1 MQTIKST
8 SLRQM
13 TDALQTGDQDISE
26 FISES
31 CDYITEINPEV
42 KAIVPECDL
51 EQRLLDDAVELEE
64 NFPGEKPPLY
74 GVPVGVK
81 DVIHADGF
89 VTKAG
94 SLAPRE
100 LFQGPE
106 ASVVSSLVD
115 SGALIM
121 KAETT
126 EFAGSGPALTR
137 NPHNL
142 DHTPGGSSS
151 GSAAAVA
158 AGMCPLALG
167 TQTGGST
174 IRPASYCG
182 IVGFKPS
189 FDRIPTDGVI
199 TRSETLDHVGLYT
212 QNVKDMKI
220 ASSVTCEGW
229 EPTEVTGKP
238 TLGIPE
244 GKLMQ
249 KASDQTINSF
259 EDQVQTLEAAGYTVI
274 RTEMFEDFEDIDRRR
289 RNLSLGELAM
299 NFSELY
305 NEYPLFLRLK
315 IINRIREG
323 LEVTTEE
330 LSNARTLPEE
340 LCTKIEEEME
350 AKGIDVWICPASP
363 GPAPEG
369 ITGTGDSVMNR
380 MWTTAGVPAVS
391 VPAGKIDG
399 LPIGLQCV
407 GKFGSDEELL
417 EWSGPIFD
425 LFN

>member
-1 MQTIKST
+1 MQTIKSI
-8 SLRQM
+8 SLRQ
-13 TDALQTGDQDISE
+13 TTQALQTGSQDFPE
-26 FISES
+26 FIDET
-31 CDYITEINPEV
+31 CEYINKTNPEL
-42 KAIVPECDL
+42 KAIVPECNF
-51 EQRLLDDAVELEE
+51 EHRLLNDATELEE
-64 NFPGEKPPLY
+64 EFPEEKPPLY

-94 SLAPRE
+94 SLAPPE

-115 SGALIM
+115 AGALIM

-137 NPHNL
+137 NPHDLN
-142 DHTPGGSSS
+142 HTPGGSSS

-182 IVGFKPS
+182 IVGLKPS

-199 TRSETLDHVGLYT
+199 TRSDTLDHVGLYT
-212 QNVKDMKI
+212 QNIEDMKI
-220 ASSVTCEGW
+220 SARVTCEDW
-229 EPTEVTGKP
+229 EPADVTGKP

-244 GKLMQ
+244 GKLMKQ
-249 KASDQTINSF
+249 ASDPAIEAF
-259 EDQVQTLEAAGYTVI
+259 EEQVEKLNATGYEIV
-274 RTEMFEDFEDIDRRR
+274 RTEMFEDFEEIDRRR

-305 NEYPLFLRLK
+305 DEYALFLRLK
-315 IINRIREG
+315 IINRIQEG

-330 LSNARTLPEE
+330 LADARTLPKE
-340 LCTKIEEEME
+340 LCTRIEAEME
-350 AKGIDVWICPASP
+350 SQGIDVWICPAAP

-369 ITGTGDSVMNR
+369 ITSTGDSVMNR
-380 MWTTAGVPAVS
+380 LWTAAGVPAVS
-391 VPAGKIDG
+391 VPAGEIDG
-399 LPIGLQCV
+399 LPIGLQCI

-417 EWSGPIFD
+417 EWSEPIFD